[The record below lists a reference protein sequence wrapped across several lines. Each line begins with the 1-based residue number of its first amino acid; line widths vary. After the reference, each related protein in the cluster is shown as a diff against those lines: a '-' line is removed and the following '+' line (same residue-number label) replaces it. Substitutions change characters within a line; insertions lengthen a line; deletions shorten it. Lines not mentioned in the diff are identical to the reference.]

1 MSATETAGVQQDVPP
16 TPGLGAPTSSEW
28 RVARA
33 VARIEARHLFRVAI
47 VPAALGVLMGVGSG
61 DDVVQLP
68 SASFNAAFNL
78 LLLAA
83 VTLVASHRAVTRA
96 RRDGSEELFGTT
108 PASARAR
115 TGGHLLAVMVPTMLG
130 ALVTAVSVTALVSQ
144 AQLVGEL
151 VWSELA
157 VGPVLVA
164 GGGCL
169 GVLLARLWPQPFAP
183 YLACFLIAVAE
194 LGVNTPALAGS
205 GLRWLV
211 FWIEG
216 TLWWLLPRYSAAHLV
231 YLLGLVAM
239 AAVGALVRHGVTRRL
254 AGVGAVA
261 VAVTVVA
268 AGVQMRQP
276 QDHWR
281 AADAMFA
288 APESVQRCWDREG
301 VRYCAFP
308 GFRDVMG
315 HVEDLVAS
323 VRAVTPEEAWP
334 LPLAVTQRVT
344 ALDLEYAGPAADA
357 LSHVVDL
364 PRGRVRQPDDGEV
377 HPALEFGWSTV
388 QELGFGV
395 QLGAKAVGLPV
406 VPDPRTGEVCLAVGQ
421 ARAVVALWLGGHASE
436 DAGDGLAWLVERA
449 SEAAAAHR
457 RPVHDAVLPI
467 ADVDVYG
474 GFVVSL
480 HDARLGLELLRRDST
495 DVAARLAEHWD
506 VVTRPTTTSAEL
518 AQLAGA
524 AVPAGE
530 ATRAPFM
537 AHLDPDLVRLGTPC
551 R

>member
-1 MSATETAGVQQDVPP
+1 MSATETAAVQQDAPP

-33 VARIEARHLFRVAI
+33 VARVEARHLLRAAI
-47 VPAALGVLMGVGSG
+47 VPAGLGLLMSVGGG
-61 DDVVQLP
+61 DDVVELP

-96 RRDGSEELFGTT
+96 RRDGSEELFATT
-108 PASARAR
+108 AAPARAR

-130 ALVTAVSVTALVSQ
+130 AVVTTVSVAALVSQ
-144 AQLVGEL
+144 AKPVGEL

-164 GGGCL
+164 GAGCL
-169 GVLLARLWPQPFAP
+169 GVLLARLWPQPFTP

-194 LGVNTPALAGS
+194 LGVNTPVFAGS

-211 FWIEG
+211 FWVEG
-216 TLWWLLPRYSAAHLV
+216 TLWWLLPRHSAAHLV

-239 AAVGALVRHGVTRRL
+239 AAVGAVVRHGLTRRL

-288 APESVQRCWDREG
+288 APESVQRCWDRDG

-308 GFRDVMG
+308 RFRDVMA
-315 HVEDLVAS
+315 HVEGLVAS

-334 LPLAVTQRVT
+334 SPLAVTQRVT
-344 ALDLEYAGPAADA
+344 ALDLEYAGPAADV
-357 LSHVVDL
+357 LSHVVDM
-364 PRGRVRQPDDGEV
+364 PRGRVRQPDDGEL

-388 QELGFGV
+388 QELGLGV
-395 QLGAKAVGLPV
+395 QLGAKTVGLPV

-421 ARAVVALWLGGHASE
+421 ARAVVALWLGGHASD
-436 DAGDGLAWLVERA
+436 DAGDGLARLVERA
-449 SEAAAAHR
+449 SEAPAAR
-457 RPVHDAVLPI
+457 GRPLHDAVLPI

-480 HDARLGLELLRRDST
+480 DDARLALELLRRDSS
-495 DVAARLAEHWD
+495 DVTARLAEHWD
-506 VVTRPTTTSAEL
+506 VVSRPTTTTAEL
-518 AQLAGA
+518 AQLAG
-524 AVPAGE
+524 VPVPVGGAP
-530 ATRAPFM
+530 RAPFV
-537 AHLDPDLVRLGTPC
+537 AHMDPDLVRLGVPC